1 MSKINKKTVKNLEGQ
16 ISDDAMASILTKKT
30 YGDCTPEE
38 LNEMIDARQKNI
50 ATAQEAKNNGGNKRQ
65 LQGQI
70 LGNSRHLTVLKNA
83 LESK

>member
-16 ISDDAMASILTKKT
+16 ITENILNSVLTKKT
-30 YGDCTPEE
+30 YDECTTEE
-38 LNEMIDARQKNI
+38 LSEMIDARQKNI
-50 ATAQEAKNNGGNKRQ
+50 ATAKAEKQNGGNKRQ

-70 LGNSRHLTVLKNA
+70 LGNSRHLTVLQNA